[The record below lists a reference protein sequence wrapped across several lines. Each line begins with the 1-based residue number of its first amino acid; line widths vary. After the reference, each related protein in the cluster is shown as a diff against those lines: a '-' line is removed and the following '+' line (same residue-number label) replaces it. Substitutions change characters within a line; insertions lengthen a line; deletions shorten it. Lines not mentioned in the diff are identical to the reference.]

1 LGLRYQDASGVVTRF
16 LVIVV
21 ELVAYTGGEGIWR
34 CDWNVDGSV
43 NVDGDDDSD
52 GCEVSN
58 KERIQWREG
67 VQHGG
72 SAG

>member
-1 LGLRYQDASGVVTRF
+1 
-16 LVIVV
+16 V